1 MNNILYEIFDT
12 LNYSIYGM
20 EQADKTITDE
30 INHLIEPYK
39 NTLTASELEELKNLL
54 YNATFTAKRE
64 LFTVGFYFA
73 IELLKIKNL

>member
-12 LNYSIYGM
+12 LNYSIYRVK
-20 EQADKTITDE
+20 QADKTITDE

-39 NTLTASELEELKNLL
+39 NSLTASELEEIKNVLC
-54 YNATFTAKRE
+54 NVTFTAKRE
-64 LFTVGFYFA
+64 LFTVDFYFA